1 MKIKSC
7 GIIPILKQ
15 KNKIK
20 FLLIRHQVGH
30 WSFPKGR
37 MEKDETE
44 IETAKRELIEETN
57 IKDFKILDNLYFTE
71 KYSFKEGNKK
81 YDKQVKYFVALI
93 KNPKVKILEAELQ
106 DYKWLNFDDAIEL
119 ITFEGAKNILKRVNK
134 INV

>member
-7 GIIPILKQ
+7 GIIPVLKQ
-15 KNKIK
+15 NNKTK
-20 FLLIRHQVGH
+20 FLLIHHQVGH

>member
-7 GIIPILKQ
+7 GIVPVLKQ
-15 KNKIK
+15 NNNIK
-20 FLLIRHQVGH
+20 FLLIHHQVGH

-44 IETAKRELIEETN
+44 IETAKRELIEETS
-57 IKDFKILDNLYFTE
+57 IKDFEILNDLYFTE
-71 KYSFKEGNKK
+71 KYSFKEGDKK

-106 DYKWLNFDDAIEL
+106 DYKWLNFNNALKL
-119 ITFEGAKNILKRVNK
+119 ITFQGAKTILKKVNRIK
-134 INV
+134 F